1 MAEHRRGANLPSIGG
16 FNRTVVL
23 DAVRR
28 SPDGLSRV
36 ELAGRTGLS
45 AQTVSNV
52 TRFLIEAGMIV
63 ESGTIVSGRG
73 KPRTI
78 LRLEAGSRFAV
89 GVHVDPAVVT
99 YVLLDLAGTVVA
111 STTTSTPTADDP
123 DQVIRTMASAI
134 HDLVATAEVDSDAV
148 LGVGIA
154 SPGPIDVEAGIV
166 VDPPFLPRWRDV
178 PLRDA
183 IAEATGHPVLLEKDV
198 TAAAVGEMFLAGESS
213 ARNFAFVYFGTGFGV
228 GLVVDHE
235 PVRGTGAN
243 AGDAGHIM
251 VEQGALA
258 GTPDGVS
265 DRGEVGAAV
274 APARLVRLAEARG
287 LHLRAGDAEPGDAA
301 GADPGDA
308 AGADPGN
315 AADAEP
321 GDAAG
326 ADPGDAAD
334 VDRAWDALGAAIE
347 AGDPTA
353 LELAADA
360 GTVMGR
366 AAVVIVN
373 LLDIDRVVFGGPFWS
388 RIAAAALP
396 AAREAITASPILV
409 PKHPV
414 TVVESDRGADVA
426 AVGAACLVLDAALSP
441 RASALLIRR

>member
-52 TRFLIEAGMIV
+52 TRFLIDAGMIV

-78 LRLEAGSRFAV
+78 LRLEPGSRFAV

-123 DQVIRTMASAI
+123 EQVIRTMASAI
-134 HDLVATAEVDSDAV
+134 QGLVASAEVDSDAV

-154 SPGPIDVEAGIV
+154 SPGPIDVDAGIV

-183 IAEATGHPVLLEKDV
+183 LAEATGHPVLLEKDV

-243 AGDAGHIM
+243 AGDAGHLM
-251 VEQGALA
+251 VDQGSLA
-258 GTPDGVS
+258 GTPDGHG

-274 APARLVRLAEARG
+274 APERLVRIAASRG
-287 LHLRAGDAEPGDAA
+287 LDLADAA
-301 GADPGDA
+301 APTGVDGAVG
-308 AGADPGN
+308 AGA
-315 AADAEP
+315 
-321 GDAAG
+321 
-326 ADPGDAAD
+326 
-334 VDRAWDALGAAIE
+334 VDRAWDALAAAIDD
-347 AGDPTA
+347 GDPTA
-353 LELAADA
+353 LGLAAEA

-396 AAREAITASPILV
+396 AAREAITGSPILV

-414 TVVESDRGADVA
+414 TVVETDRGADVA

>member
-36 ELAGRTGLS
+36 ELAARTGLS

-63 ESGTIVSGRG
+63 ESGTVVSGRG

-78 LRLEAGSRFAV
+78 LRLEPGSRYAV

-111 STTTSTPTADDP
+111 ASTTSTPTADDP
-123 DQVIRTMASAI
+123 SEVVRTIASAV
-134 HDLVATAEVDSDAV
+134 DGLVADAGVAVDSV

-183 IAEATGHPVLLEKDV
+183 LAEATGYPVLLEKDV

-235 PVRGTGAN
+235 PVRGVGSN

-251 VEQGALA
+251 VDQGSLA
-258 GTPDGVS
+258 GTPDGS
-265 DRGEVGAAV
+265 GTRGEVGAAV
-274 APARLVRLAEARG
+274 APDRLVRIARSRG
-287 LHLRAGDAEPGDAA
+287 LALSGGGAVTEAGA
-301 GADPGDA
+301 GADAVTADA
-308 AGADPGN
+308 DSVDAVN
-315 AADAEP
+315 AA
-321 GDAAG
+321 
-326 ADPGDAAD
+326 
-334 VDRAWDALGAAIE
+334 WD
-347 AGDPTA
+347 
-353 LELAADA
+353 ELAVAIADGDDTAVTLAAEA
-360 GTVMGR
+360 GTVMGN
-366 AAVVIVN
+366 AVVLIVN

-388 RIAAAALP
+388 RIASAALP
-396 AAREAITASPILV
+396 AARTAIVGSPLLV
-409 PKHPV
+409 PKHAV
-414 TVVESDRGADVA
+414 QVVESDRGADVA

-441 RASALLIRR
+441 RASTLLIRR

>member
-36 ELAGRTGLS
+36 ELASRTGLS

-63 ESGTIVSGRG
+63 ESGTVVAGRG

-78 LRLEAGSRFAV
+78 LRLEPGSRYAV

-111 STTTSTPTADDP
+111 SSTTSTPTADDP
-123 DQVIRTMASAI
+123 SEVVRTIGSA
-134 HDLVATAEVDSDAV
+134 VDGLIADAGVDVDGV

-154 SPGPIDVEAGIV
+154 SPGPIDVDAGIV

-183 IAEATGHPVLLEKDV
+183 LAEATGYPVLLEKDV

-235 PVRGTGAN
+235 PVRGVGSN

-251 VEQGALA
+251 VDQRSLA
-258 GTPDGVS
+258 GTPDGS
-265 DRGEVGAAV
+265 GSRGEVGAAV
-274 APARLVRLAEARG
+274 APDRLVRIARDRGVALSGGGDPAGVVSSDGAVDAVNRAWDELAEAIV
-287 LHLRAGDAEPGDAA
+287 AGDE
-301 GADPGDA
+301 
-308 AGADPGN
+308 
-315 AADAEP
+315 
-321 GDAAG
+321 
-326 ADPGDAAD
+326 
-334 VDRAWDALGAAIE
+334 AAI
-347 AGDPTA
+347 T
-353 LELAADA
+353 LAAEA
-360 GTVMGR
+360 GTVMGD

-388 RIAAAALP
+388 RIASAALP
-396 AAREAITASPILV
+396 AARAAIVGSPLLV
-409 PKHPV
+409 PKHAV
-414 TVVESDRGADVA
+414 DVVESDRGADVA

-441 RASALLIRR
+441 RASGLLIRR

>member
-36 ELAGRTGLS
+36 ELAARTGLS

-63 ESGTIVSGRG
+63 ESGTVVSGRG

-78 LRLEAGSRFAV
+78 LRLEPGSRYAV

-111 STTTSTPTADDP
+111 AATTSTPTADDP
-123 DQVIRTMASAI
+123 SEVVHTIASAV
-134 HDLVATAEVDSDAV
+134 DGLVADAEVAVDSV

-154 SPGPIDVEAGIV
+154 SPGPIDVDAGIV

-183 IAEATGHPVLLEKDV
+183 LAEATGYPVLLEKDV

-235 PVRGTGAN
+235 PVRGVGSN

-251 VEQGALA
+251 VDQGSLA
-258 GTPDGVS
+258 GTPDGS
-265 DRGEVGAAV
+265 GTRGEVGAAV
-274 APARLVRLAEARG
+274 APDRLVRIARSRG
-287 LHLRAGDAEPGDAA
+287 LALSGGGAGAGAGA
-301 GADPGDA
+301 GADADA
-308 AGADPGN
+308 A
-315 AADAEP
+315 
-321 GDAAG
+321 
-326 ADPGDAAD
+326 DAAD
-334 VDRAWDALGAAIE
+334 VDAVNAAWDELAAAI
-347 AGDPTA
+347 ADGDDTA
-353 LELAADA
+353 VTLAADA
-360 GTVMGR
+360 GTVMGN
-366 AAVVIVN
+366 AVVLIVN

-388 RIAAAALP
+388 RIASAALP
-396 AAREAITASPILV
+396 AARTAIVGSPLLV
-409 PKHPV
+409 PKHAV
-414 TVVESDRGADVA
+414 QVVESDRGADVA

-441 RASALLIRR
+441 RASTLLIRR

>member
-36 ELAGRTGLS
+36 ELAARTGLS

-63 ESGTIVSGRG
+63 ESGTVVSGRG

-78 LRLEAGSRFAV
+78 LRLEPGSRYAV

-111 STTTSTPTADDP
+111 ASTTSTPTADDP
-123 DQVIRTMASAI
+123 SEVVRTIASAV
-134 HDLVATAEVDSDAV
+134 DGLVADAGVAVDSV

-183 IAEATGHPVLLEKDV
+183 LAEATGYPVLLEKDV

-235 PVRGTGAN
+235 PVRGVGSN

-251 VEQGALA
+251 VDQGSLA
-258 GTPDGVS
+258 GTPDGS
-265 DRGEVGAAV
+265 GTRGEVGAAV
-274 APARLVRLAEARG
+274 APDRLVRIARSRG
-287 LHLRAGDAEPGDAA
+287 LGLSGG
-301 GADPGDA
+301 GAV
-308 AGADPGN
+308 
-315 AADAEP
+315 ADA
-321 GDAAG
+321 DA
-326 ADPGDAAD
+326 DAAD
-334 VDRAWDALGAAIE
+334 VDAVNAAWDELAVAI
-347 AGDPTA
+347 ADGDDTA
-353 LELAADA
+353 VTLAADA
-360 GTVMGR
+360 GTVMGN
-366 AAVVIVN
+366 AVVLIVN

-388 RIAAAALP
+388 RIASAALP
-396 AAREAITASPILV
+396 AARTAIVGSPLLV
-409 PKHPV
+409 PKHAV
-414 TVVESDRGADVA
+414 QVVESDRGADVA

-441 RASALLIRR
+441 RASTLLIRR

>member
-63 ESGTIVSGRG
+63 ESGTVVSGRG

-78 LRLEAGSRFAV
+78 LRLEPGSRFAV
-89 GVHVDPAVVT
+89 GVHIDPAVVT

-123 DQVIRTMASAI
+123 EQVVRTMASAVE
-134 HDLVATAEVDSDAV
+134 DLVRTSDVDAAAV

-154 SPGPIDVEAGIV
+154 SPGPIDVDAGIV
-166 VDPPFLPRWRDV
+166 LDPPFLPRWKDV

-183 IAEATGHPVLLEKDV
+183 LAEATGHPVLLEKDV

-235 PVRGTGAN
+235 PVRGTGGN

-251 VEQGALA
+251 VEQGPFA
-258 GTPDGVS
+258 GTPDGQG

-274 APARLVRLAEARG
+274 APERIVRIAASRG
-287 LHLRAGDAEPGDAA
+287 LDL
-301 GADPGDA
+301 GAVTDLGS
-308 AGADPGN
+308 
-315 AADAEP
+315 
-321 GDAAG
+321 
-326 ADPGDAAD
+326 
-334 VDRAWDALGAAIE
+334 VDRAWDALAAAID
-347 AGDPTA
+347 AGDTTA
-353 LELAADA
+353 IELAAEA

-373 LLDIDRVVFGGPFWS
+373 LLDIDRVVFGGPFWA
-388 RIAAAALP
+388 RVAAAALP
-396 AAREAITASPILV
+396 AARAAITESPILV

-414 TVVESDRGADVA
+414 TVVETDRGADVA

>member
-36 ELAGRTGLS
+36 ELAARTGLS

-63 ESGTIVSGRG
+63 ESGTVVSGRG

-78 LRLEAGSRFAV
+78 LRLEPGSRYAV

-111 STTTSTPTADDP
+111 ASTTSTPTADDP
-123 DQVIRTMASAI
+123 SEVVRTIASAV
-134 HDLVATAEVDSDAV
+134 DGLVADAGVAVDSV

-183 IAEATGHPVLLEKDV
+183 LAEATGYPVLLEKDV

-235 PVRGTGAN
+235 PVRGVGSN

-251 VEQGALA
+251 VDQGSLA
-258 GTPDGVS
+258 GTPDGS
-265 DRGEVGAAV
+265 GTRGEVGAAV
-274 APARLVRLAEARG
+274 APDRLVRIARSRG
-287 LHLRAGDAEPGDAA
+287 LALSGGGAVTEAGA
-301 GADPGDA
+301 GADTD
-308 AGADPGN
+308 
-315 AADAEP
+315 AADADSV
-321 GDAAG
+321 DAVNA
-326 ADPGDAAD
+326 
-334 VDRAWDALGAAIE
+334 AWD
-347 AGDPTA
+347 
-353 LELAADA
+353 ELAVAIADGDDTAVTLAAEA
-360 GTVMGR
+360 GTVMGN
-366 AAVVIVN
+366 AVVLIVN

-388 RIAAAALP
+388 RIASAALP
-396 AAREAITASPILV
+396 AARTAIVGSPLLV
-409 PKHPV
+409 PKHAV
-414 TVVESDRGADVA
+414 QVVESDRGADVA

-441 RASALLIRR
+441 RASTLLIRR

>member
-36 ELAGRTGLS
+36 ELAARTGLS

-63 ESGTIVSGRG
+63 ESGTVVSGRG

-78 LRLEAGSRFAV
+78 LRLEPGSRYAV

-111 STTTSTPTADDP
+111 ASTTSTPTADDP
-123 DQVIRTMASAI
+123 SEVVRTIASAV
-134 HDLVATAEVDSDAV
+134 DGLVADAGVAVDSV

-183 IAEATGHPVLLEKDV
+183 LAEATGYPVLLEKDV

-235 PVRGTGAN
+235 PLRGVGSN

-251 VEQGALA
+251 VDQGSLA
-258 GTPDGVS
+258 GTPDGS
-265 DRGEVGAAV
+265 GTRGEVGAAV
-274 APARLVRLAEARG
+274 APDRLVRIARSRGLALSGGAAVAEA
-287 LHLRAGDAEPGDAA
+287 DADADAA
-301 GADPGDA
+301 
-308 AGADPGN
+308 
-315 AADAEP
+315 
-321 GDAAG
+321 
-326 ADPGDAAD
+326 DAAD
-334 VDRAWDALGAAIE
+334 VDAVNAAWDELAAAI
-347 AGDPTA
+347 ADGDDTA
-353 LELAADA
+353 VTLAADA
-360 GTVMGR
+360 GTVMGN
-366 AAVVIVN
+366 AVVLIVN

-388 RIAAAALP
+388 RIASAALP
-396 AAREAITASPILV
+396 AARTAIVGSPLLV
-409 PKHPV
+409 PKHAV
-414 TVVESDRGADVA
+414 QVVESDRGADVA

-441 RASALLIRR
+441 RASTLLIRR

>member
-36 ELAGRTGLS
+36 ELAARTGLS

-63 ESGTIVSGRG
+63 ESGTVVSGRG

-78 LRLEAGSRFAV
+78 LRLEPGSRYAV

-111 STTTSTPTADDP
+111 ASTTSTPTADDP
-123 DQVIRTMASAI
+123 SEVVRTIASAV
-134 HDLVATAEVDSDAV
+134 DGLVADAGVAVDSV

-154 SPGPIDVEAGIV
+154 SPGPIDVQAGIV

-183 IAEATGHPVLLEKDV
+183 LAEATGYPVLLEKDV

-235 PVRGTGAN
+235 PVRGVGSN

-251 VEQGALA
+251 VDQGSLA
-258 GTPDGVS
+258 GTPDGS
-265 DRGEVGAAV
+265 GTRGEVGAAV
-274 APARLVRLAEARG
+274 APDRLVRIARSRGLALSGGGAVTEAGAGADAGAADADSVDAVNAAWDELAEAI
-287 LHLRAGDAEPGDAA
+287 ANGDD
-301 GADPGDA
+301 
-308 AGADPGN
+308 
-315 AADAEP
+315 
-321 GDAAG
+321 
-326 ADPGDAAD
+326 
-334 VDRAWDALGAAIE
+334 
-347 AGDPTA
+347 TA
-353 LELAADA
+353 VTLAAEA
-360 GTVMGR
+360 GTVMGN
-366 AAVVIVN
+366 AVVLIVN

-388 RIAAAALP
+388 RIASAALP
-396 AAREAITASPILV
+396 AARTAIVGSPLLV
-409 PKHPV
+409 PKHAV
-414 TVVESDRGADVA
+414 QVVESDRGADVA

>member
-36 ELAGRTGLS
+36 ELAARTGLS

-52 TRFLIEAGMIV
+52 TRFLIEAGMIA
-63 ESGTIVSGRG
+63 ESGTVVSGRG

-78 LRLEAGSRFAV
+78 LRLEPGSRYAV

-111 STTTSTPTADDP
+111 ASTTSTPTADDP
-123 DQVIRTMASAI
+123 SEVVRTIASAV
-134 HDLVATAEVDSDAV
+134 DGLVADAGVAVDSV

-183 IAEATGHPVLLEKDV
+183 LAEATGYPVLLEKDV

-235 PVRGTGAN
+235 PVRGVGSN

-251 VEQGALA
+251 VDQGALA
-258 GTPDGVS
+258 GTPDGS
-265 DRGEVGAAV
+265 GTRGEVGAAV
-274 APARLVRLAEARG
+274 APDRLVRIARSRG
-287 LHLRAGDAEPGDAA
+287 LALSGGAVTEPGADA
-301 GADPGDA
+301 D
-308 AGADPGN
+308 
-315 AADAEP
+315 AADADSV
-321 GDAAG
+321 DAVNA
-326 ADPGDAAD
+326 
-334 VDRAWDALGAAIE
+334 AWD
-347 AGDPTA
+347 
-353 LELAADA
+353 ELAAAIADGDDTAVTLAAEA
-360 GTVMGR
+360 GTVMGN
-366 AAVVIVN
+366 AVVLIVN

-388 RIAAAALP
+388 RIASAALP
-396 AAREAITASPILV
+396 AARTAIVGSPLLV
-409 PKHPV
+409 PKHAV
-414 TVVESDRGADVA
+414 QVVESDRGADVA

-441 RASALLIRR
+441 RASTLLIRR

>member
-36 ELAGRTGLS
+36 ELAARTGLS

-63 ESGTIVSGRG
+63 ESGTVVSGRG

-78 LRLEAGSRFAV
+78 LRLEPGSRYAV

-111 STTTSTPTADDP
+111 ASTTSTPTADDP
-123 DQVIRTMASAI
+123 SEVVRTIASAV
-134 HDLVATAEVDSDAV
+134 DGLVADAGVAVDSV

-183 IAEATGHPVLLEKDV
+183 LAEATGYPVLLEKDV

-235 PVRGTGAN
+235 PLRGVGSN

-251 VEQGALA
+251 VDQGSLA
-258 GTPDGVS
+258 GTPDGS
-265 DRGEVGAAV
+265 GTRGEVGAAV
-274 APARLVRLAEARG
+274 APDRLVRIARSRGLALSGGAAVAEA
-287 LHLRAGDAEPGDAA
+287 DAD
-301 GADPGDA
+301 
-308 AGADPGN
+308 
-315 AADAEP
+315 
-321 GDAAG
+321 
-326 ADPGDAAD
+326 AD
-334 VDRAWDALGAAIE
+334 VDAVNAAWDELAAAI
-347 AGDPTA
+347 ADGDDTA
-353 LELAADA
+353 VTLAADA
-360 GTVMGR
+360 GTVMGN
-366 AAVVIVN
+366 AVVLIVN

-388 RIAAAALP
+388 RIASAALP
-396 AAREAITASPILV
+396 AARTAIVGSPLLV
-409 PKHPV
+409 PKHAV
-414 TVVESDRGADVA
+414 QVVESDRGADVA

-441 RASALLIRR
+441 RASTLLIRR

>member
-36 ELAGRTGLS
+36 ELASRTGLS

-52 TRFLIEAGMIV
+52 TRFLIEAGMIA
-63 ESGTIVSGRG
+63 ESGTVVSGRG

-78 LRLEAGSRFAV
+78 LRLEAGSRYAV

-123 DQVIRTMASAI
+123 DQVVRT
-134 HDLVATAEVDSDAV
+134 VATAVDGLVRDAEVDVDAV

-154 SPGPIDVEAGIV
+154 SPGPIDVDAGV
-166 VDPPFLPRWRDV
+166 VLDPPFLPRWRDV

-183 IAEATGHPVLLEKDV
+183 LAEATGYPVLLEKDV
-198 TAAAVGEMFLAGESS
+198 TAAVVGEMFLAGEAS

-235 PVRGTGAN
+235 PVRGVGSN

-251 VEQGALA
+251 VDQGALA
-258 GTPDGVS
+258 GTPDGS
-265 DRGEVGAAV
+265 GTRGEVGAAV
-274 APARLVRLAEARG
+274 APDRLVRIARDRG
-287 LHLRAGDAEPGDAA
+287 LPLEAPTDVEA
-301 GADPGDA
+301 
-308 AGADPGN
+308 
-315 AADAEP
+315 
-321 GDAAG
+321 
-326 ADPGDAAD
+326 
-334 VDRAWDALGAAIE
+334 VDRAWDALAAAIE

-353 LELAADA
+353 IGLAEDA
-360 GTVMGR
+360 GAVMGH
-366 AAVVIVN
+366 AVVLIVN
-373 LLDIDRVVFGGPFWS
+373 LLDMDRVVFGGPFWS
-388 RIAAAALP
+388 RVASAALP
-396 AAREAITASPILV
+396 AARAAVVDSPLLV
-409 PKHPV
+409 PKHA
-414 TVVESDRGADVA
+414 VVVDESDRGADVA

>member
-36 ELAGRTGLS
+36 ELAARTGLS

-63 ESGTIVSGRG
+63 ESGTVVSGRG

-78 LRLEAGSRFAV
+78 LRLEPGSRYAV

-111 STTTSTPTADDP
+111 ASTTSTPTADDP
-123 DQVIRTMASAI
+123 SEVVRTIASAV
-134 HDLVATAEVDSDAV
+134 DGLVADAGVAVDSV

-183 IAEATGHPVLLEKDV
+183 LAEATGYPVLLEKDV

-235 PVRGTGAN
+235 PVRGVGSN

-251 VEQGALA
+251 VDQGSLA
-258 GTPDGVS
+258 GTPDGS
-265 DRGEVGAAV
+265 GTRGEVGAAV
-274 APARLVRLAEARG
+274 APDRLVRVARSRGLVLSGGGAVAEA
-287 LHLRAGDAEPGDAA
+287 DA
-301 GADPGDA
+301 GADA
-308 AGADPGN
+308 T
-315 AADAEP
+315 
-321 GDAAG
+321 
-326 ADPGDAAD
+326 DAAD
-334 VDRAWDALGAAIE
+334 VDAVNAAWDELAAAI
-347 AGDPTA
+347 ADGDDTA
-353 LELAADA
+353 VTLAADA
-360 GTVMGR
+360 GTVMGN
-366 AAVVIVN
+366 AVVLIVN

-388 RIAAAALP
+388 RIASAALP
-396 AAREAITASPILV
+396 AARTAIVGSPLLV
-409 PKHPV
+409 PKHAV
-414 TVVESDRGADVA
+414 QVVESDRGADVA

-441 RASALLIRR
+441 RASTLLIRR

>member
-36 ELAGRTGLS
+36 ELAARTGLS

-52 TRFLIEAGMIV
+52 TRFLIDAGMIV
-63 ESGTIVSGRG
+63 ESGTVVSGRG

-78 LRLEAGSRFAV
+78 LRLEPGSRYAV

-111 STTTSTPTADDP
+111 ASTTSTPTADDP
-123 DQVIRTMASAI
+123 SQVVRTIASAV
-134 HDLVATAEVDSDAV
+134 DGLVADAGVAVDSV

-183 IAEATGHPVLLEKDV
+183 LAEATGYPVLLEKDV

-235 PVRGTGAN
+235 PVRGVGSN

-251 VEQGALA
+251 VDQGALA
-258 GTPDGVS
+258 GTPDGS
-265 DRGEVGAAV
+265 GTRGEVGAAV
-274 APARLVRLAEARG
+274 APDRLVRVARSRG
-287 LHLRAGDAEPGDAA
+287 LALSGG
-301 GADPGDA
+301 GAV
-308 AGADPGN
+308 AD
-315 AADAEP
+315 AADAT
-321 GDAAG
+321 
-326 ADPGDAAD
+326 DAAD
-334 VDRAWDALGAAIE
+334 VDAVNAAWDELAAAI
-347 AGDPTA
+347 ADGDDTA
-353 LELAADA
+353 VTLAADA
-360 GTVMGR
+360 GTVMGN
-366 AAVVIVN
+366 AVVLIVN

-388 RIAAAALP
+388 RIASAALP
-396 AAREAITASPILV
+396 AARAAIVGSPLLV

-414 TVVESDRGADVA
+414 QVVESDRGADVA

-441 RASALLIRR
+441 RASTLLIRR

>member
-36 ELAGRTGLS
+36 ELAARTGLS

-63 ESGTIVSGRG
+63 ESGTVVSGRG

-78 LRLEAGSRFAV
+78 LRLEPGSRYAV

-111 STTTSTPTADDP
+111 ASTTSTPTADDP
-123 DQVIRTMASAI
+123 SEVVRTIASAV
-134 HDLVATAEVDSDAV
+134 DGLVADAGVAVDSV

-183 IAEATGHPVLLEKDV
+183 LAEATGYPVLLEKDV

-235 PVRGTGAN
+235 PVRGVGSN

-251 VEQGALA
+251 VDQGSLA
-258 GTPDGVS
+258 GTPDGS
-265 DRGEVGAAV
+265 GTRGEVGAAV
-274 APARLVRLAEARG
+274 APDRLVRVARSRG
-287 LHLRAGDAEPGDAA
+287 LALSGG
-301 GADPGDA
+301 GAV
-308 AGADPGN
+308 AD
-315 AADAEP
+315 AADAA
-321 GDAAG
+321 DAT
-326 ADPGDAAD
+326 DAAD
-334 VDRAWDALGAAIE
+334 VDAVNAAWDELAAAI
-347 AGDPTA
+347 ADGDDTA
-353 LELAADA
+353 VTLAADA
-360 GTVMGR
+360 GTVMGN
-366 AAVVIVN
+366 AVVLIVN

-388 RIAAAALP
+388 RIASAALP
-396 AAREAITASPILV
+396 AARTAIVGSPLLV
-409 PKHPV
+409 PKHAV
-414 TVVESDRGADVA
+414 QVVESDRGADVA

-441 RASALLIRR
+441 RASTLLIRR

>member
-36 ELAGRTGLS
+36 ELASRTGLS

-52 TRFLIEAGMIV
+52 TRFLIEAGMIA
-63 ESGTIVSGRG
+63 ESGTVVSGRG

-78 LRLEAGSRFAV
+78 LRLEAGSRYAV

-99 YVLLDLAGTVVA
+99 YVLLDLAGTVIA
-111 STTTSTPTADDP
+111 SSTTSTPTADDP
-123 DQVIRTMASAI
+123 SEVVRTIATSI
-134 HDLVATAEVDSDAV
+134 DELVSGARVDVEAV

-154 SPGPIDVEAGIV
+154 SPGPIDVDAGV
-166 VDPPFLPRWRDV
+166 VLDPPFLPRWRDV

-183 IAEATGHPVLLEKDV
+183 LAEATGYPVLLEKDV
-198 TAAAVGEMFLAGESS
+198 TAAVVGEMFLAGESS

-228 GLVVDHE
+228 GLAVDHE
-235 PVRGTGAN
+235 PVRGVGSN

-251 VEQGALA
+251 VDQLGLA
-258 GTPDGVS
+258 GTPDGEGA
-265 DRGEVGAAV
+265 RGEVGAAV
-274 APARLVRLAEARG
+274 APDRLVHIAEARG
-287 LHLRAGDAEPGDAA
+287 LALGGAPADVAA
-301 GADPGDA
+301 
-308 AGADPGN
+308 
-315 AADAEP
+315 
-321 GDAAG
+321 
-326 ADPGDAAD
+326 
-334 VDRAWDALGAAIE
+334 VDRAWDALGAAIDAEDPVAVGLAAE
-347 AGDPTA
+347 AGA
-353 LELAADA
+353 
-360 GTVMGR
+360 VMGN
-366 AAVVIVN
+366 AVVLIVN

-388 RIAAAALP
+388 RIASAALP
-396 AAREAITASPILV
+396 AALAAIVDSPLLV

-414 TVVESDRGADVA
+414 LVTESGRGADVA

>member
-36 ELAGRTGLS
+36 ELASRTGLS

-52 TRFLIEAGMIV
+52 TRFLIEAGMIA
-63 ESGTIVSGRG
+63 ESGTIASGRG

-78 LRLEAGSRFAV
+78 LRLEAASRYAV

-111 STTTSTPTADDP
+111 SSTTSTPTADDP
-123 DQVIRTMASAI
+123 SEVVRTI
-134 HDLVATAEVDSDAV
+134 ATAVDRLVTDAEIDVDAV

-154 SPGPIDVEAGIV
+154 SPGPIDVDAGV
-166 VDPPFLPRWRDV
+166 VLDPPFLPRWRDV

-183 IAEATGHPVLLEKDV
+183 LAEATGYPVLLEKDV
-198 TAAAVGEMFLAGESS
+198 TAAVVGEMFLAGESS

-235 PVRGTGAN
+235 PVRGVGSN

-251 VEQGALA
+251 VEQGPLA
-258 GTPDGVS
+258 GTPDGAGT
-265 DRGEVGAAV
+265 RGEVGAAV
-274 APARLVRLAEARG
+274 APDRLVQIARARG
-287 LHLRAGDAEPGDAA
+287 LALGGAEADAGDEGAGARETAAADGAGARDAA
-301 GADPGDA
+301 GA
-308 AGADPGN
+308 GADVDGL
-315 AADAEP
+315 
-321 GDAAG
+321 AG
-326 ADPGDAAD
+326 
-334 VDRAWDALGAAIE
+334 VDRAWDALAAAIE
-347 AGDPTA
+347 DGDPTA
-353 LELAADA
+353 IGLVREA
-360 GTVMGR
+360 GTVMGN
-366 AAVVIVN
+366 AVVLIVN

-388 RIAAAALP
+388 RIASAALP
-396 AAREAITASPILV
+396 AAREAIVGSSLLV
-409 PKHPV
+409 PKHPIA
-414 TVVESDRGADVA
+414 VEDSGRGADVA

-441 RASALLIRR
+441 RASTLLIRH

>member
-36 ELAGRTGLS
+36 ELAARTGLS

-63 ESGTIVSGRG
+63 ESGTVVSGRG

-78 LRLEAGSRFAV
+78 LRLEPGSRYAV

-111 STTTSTPTADDP
+111 ASTTSTPTADDP
-123 DQVIRTMASAI
+123 SEVVRTIASAV
-134 HDLVATAEVDSDAV
+134 DGLVADAGVAVDSV

-183 IAEATGHPVLLEKDV
+183 LAEATGYPVLLEKDV

-235 PVRGTGAN
+235 PVRGVGSN

-251 VEQGALA
+251 VDQGSLA
-258 GTPDGVS
+258 GTPDGS
-265 DRGEVGAAV
+265 GTRGEVGAAV
-274 APARLVRLAEARG
+274 APDRLVRVARSRG
-287 LHLRAGDAEPGDAA
+287 LALSGGGAVTEA
-301 GADPGDA
+301 GA
-308 AGADPGN
+308 GA
-315 AADAEP
+315 
-321 GDAAG
+321 
-326 ADPGDAAD
+326 DAAD
-334 VDRAWDALGAAIE
+334 VDAVNAAWDELAAAI
-347 AGDPTA
+347 ADGDDTA
-353 LELAADA
+353 VTLAADA
-360 GTVMGR
+360 GTVMGN
-366 AAVVIVN
+366 AVVLIVN

-388 RIAAAALP
+388 RIASAALP
-396 AAREAITASPILV
+396 AARTAIVGSPLLV
-409 PKHPV
+409 PKHAV
-414 TVVESDRGADVA
+414 QVVESDRGADVA

-441 RASALLIRR
+441 RASTLLIRR

>member
-1 MAEHRRGANLPSIGG
+1 MVEHRRGANLPSIGG

-36 ELAGRTGLS
+36 ELAARTGLS

-63 ESGTIVSGRG
+63 ESGTVVAGRG

-78 LRLEAGSRFAV
+78 LRLEATSRYAV

-99 YVLLDLAGTVVA
+99 YVLLDLAGTVLA
-111 STTTSTPTADDP
+111 ETTTSTPSAEDP
-123 DQVIRTMASAI
+123 DEVVRTIATAI
-134 HDLVATAEVDSDAV
+134 DGLVAGAGIAVEAV

-154 SPGPIDVEAGIV
+154 SPGPIDVDAGV
-166 VDPPFLPRWRDV
+166 VLDPPFLPRWRDV

-183 IAEATGHPVLLEKDV
+183 LAEATGFPVLLEKDV
-198 TAAAVGEMFLAGESS
+198 TAAVVGEMFLAGESS

-235 PVRGTGAN
+235 PVRGVGSN

-251 VEQGALA
+251 VDQGGLA
-258 GTPDGVS
+258 GTPDGS
-265 DRGEVGAAV
+265 GARGEVGAAV
-274 APARLVRLAEARG
+274 APDRLVEVARSRG
-287 LHLRAGDAEPGDAA
+287 LALGDPAREDDAA
-301 GADPGDA
+301 A
-308 AGADPGN
+308 
-315 AADAEP
+315 
-321 GDAAG
+321 
-326 ADPGDAAD
+326 
-334 VDRAWDALGAAIE
+334 VQRAWAALGEAID
-347 AGDPTA
+347 ADDPVAVT
-353 LELAADA
+353 LAAEA
-360 GTVMGR
+360 GTVMGN
-366 AAVVIVN
+366 AVVLIVN

-388 RIAAAALP
+388 RIAPVALP
-396 AAREAITASPILV
+396 AARQAVVGSPLLV

-414 TVVESDRGADVA
+414 AVQDSGRGADVA

>member
-36 ELAGRTGLS
+36 ELAARTGLS

-63 ESGTIVSGRG
+63 ESGTVVSGRG

-78 LRLEAGSRFAV
+78 LRLEPGSRYAV

-111 STTTSTPTADDP
+111 ASTTSTPTADDP
-123 DQVIRTMASAI
+123 SEVVRTIASAV
-134 HDLVATAEVDSDAV
+134 DGLVADAGVAVDGV

-183 IAEATGHPVLLEKDV
+183 LAQATGYPVLLEKDV

-235 PVRGTGAN
+235 PVRGVGSN

-251 VEQGALA
+251 VDQGSLA
-258 GTPDGVS
+258 GTPDGS
-265 DRGEVGAAV
+265 GTRGEVGATV
-274 APARLVRLAEARG
+274 APDRLVRIARSRG
-287 LHLRAGDAEPGDAA
+287 LALSDSGGVDAD
-301 GADPGDA
+301 ADPVDA
-308 AGADPGN
+308 VN
-315 AADAEP
+315 AA
-321 GDAAG
+321 
-326 ADPGDAAD
+326 
-334 VDRAWDALGAAIE
+334 WD
-347 AGDPTA
+347 
-353 LELAADA
+353 ELAAAIAAGDDTAVTLAAEA
-360 GTVMGR
+360 GTVMGN
-366 AAVVIVN
+366 AVVLIVN

-388 RIAAAALP
+388 RIASAALP
-396 AAREAITASPILV
+396 AARTAIVGSPLLV
-409 PKHPV
+409 PKHGV
-414 TVVESDRGADVA
+414 QVVESDRGADVA

-441 RASALLIRR
+441 RASTLLIRH

>member
-36 ELAGRTGLS
+36 ELASRTGLS

-52 TRFLIEAGMIV
+52 TRFLIEAGMIA

-78 LRLEAGSRFAV
+78 LRLEAASRYAV

-111 STTTSTPTADDP
+111 SSTTSTPTADDP
-123 DQVIRTMASAI
+123 SEVVRTIATAI
-134 HDLVATAEVDSDAV
+134 DGLVRDAEVDTDAV

-154 SPGPIDVEAGIV
+154 SPGPIDVDAGV
-166 VDPPFLPRWRDV
+166 VLDPPFLPRWRDV

-183 IAEATGHPVLLEKDV
+183 LSEATGYPVLLEKDV
-198 TAAAVGEMFLAGESS
+198 TAAVVGEMFLAGESS

-228 GLVVDHE
+228 GLAVDHE
-235 PVRGTGAN
+235 PVRGVGSN

-251 VEQGALA
+251 VDQGALA
-258 GTPDGVS
+258 GTPDSAGT
-265 DRGEVGAAV
+265 RGEVGAAV
-274 APARLVRLAEARG
+274 APDRLVQIARDRG
-287 LHLRAGDAEPGDAA
+287 LQLDAPSDVES
-301 GADPGDA
+301 
-308 AGADPGN
+308 
-315 AADAEP
+315 
-321 GDAAG
+321 
-326 ADPGDAAD
+326 
-334 VDRAWDALGAAIE
+334 VDRAWDGLAAAID
-347 AGDPTA
+347 AADPVA
-353 LELAADA
+353 IGLAEDA
-360 GTVMGR
+360 GTVMGN
-366 AAVVIVN
+366 AVVLIVN

-388 RIAAAALP
+388 RVASAALP
-396 AAREAITASPILV
+396 AARAAIVESPLLV

-414 TVVESDRGADVA
+414 VVDESDRGADVA

>member
-36 ELAGRTGLS
+36 ELASRTGLS

-52 TRFLIEAGMIV
+52 TRFLIEAGMIA
-63 ESGTIVSGRG
+63 ESGTVVSGRG

-78 LRLEAGSRFAV
+78 LRLEAGSRYAV

-111 STTTSTPTADDP
+111 ETTTSTPTADDP
-123 DQVIRTMASAI
+123 SEVVRTI
-134 HDLVATAEVDSDAV
+134 ATAVDRLVTDAEIDVDAV

-154 SPGPIDVEAGIV
+154 SPGPIDVDAGV
-166 VDPPFLPRWRDV
+166 VLDPPFLPRWRDV

-183 IAEATGHPVLLEKDV
+183 LAEATGYPVLLEKDV
-198 TAAAVGEMFLAGESS
+198 TAAVVGEMFLAGESS

-235 PVRGTGAN
+235 PVRGVGSN

-251 VEQGALA
+251 VDQGALA
-258 GTPDGVS
+258 GTPDSAGT
-265 DRGEVGAAV
+265 RGEVGAAV
-274 APARLVRLAEARG
+274 APDRLVQIGRSRG
-287 LHLRAGDAEPGDAA
+287 LALS
-301 GADPGDA
+301 GADTGD
-308 AGADPGN
+308 GV
-315 AADAEP
+315 AE
-321 GDAAG
+321 
-326 ADPGDAAD
+326 
-334 VDRAWDALGAAIE
+334 VDRAWDELAVAID

-353 LELAADA
+353 IGLAEDA
-360 GTVMGR
+360 GAVMGN
-366 AAVVIVN
+366 AVVLIVN
-373 LLDIDRVVFGGPFWS
+373 LLDMDRVVFGGPFWS
-388 RIAAAALP
+388 RVSSAALP
-396 AAREAITASPILV
+396 AARAAIVDSPLLV

-414 TVVESDRGADVA
+414 VVDESDRGADVA

>member
-52 TRFLIEAGMIV
+52 TRFLIDAGMIV

-99 YVLLDLAGTVVA
+99 YVLLDLAGTVVG

-123 DQVIRTMASAI
+123 EQVVRTMASAVDRLI
-134 HDLVATAEVDSDAV
+134 ADAEVDRDSV

-154 SPGPIDVEAGIV
+154 SPGPIDIDAGIV

-183 IAEATGHPVLLEKDV
+183 LAEATGHPVLLEKDV

-228 GLVVDHE
+228 GLVIDHE

-243 AGDAGHIM
+243 AGDAGHLM
-251 VEQGALA
+251 VELGVLS
-258 GTPDGVS
+258 GTPDS
-265 DRGEVGAAV
+265 AADRGEVGSAV
-274 APARLVRLAEARG
+274 APERLVGIAASRG
-287 LHLRAGDAEPGDAA
+287 LDLGVVAPSGVEA
-301 GADPGDA
+301 
-308 AGADPGN
+308 
-315 AADAEP
+315 
-321 GDAAG
+321 
-326 ADPGDAAD
+326 
-334 VDRAWDALGAAIE
+334 VDRAWDALAAAIDD
-347 AGDPTA
+347 GDQTA

-366 AAVVIVN
+366 AAVLIVN

-388 RIAAAALP
+388 RISAAALP
-396 AAREAITASPILV
+396 AARAAITGSPLLV

>member
-78 LRLEAGSRFAV
+78 LRLEPGSRFAV

-154 SPGPIDVEAGIV
+154 SPGPIDVDAGIV

-235 PVRGTGAN
+235 PVRGTGGN

-274 APARLVRLAEARG
+274 APERIVRLAVSRG
-287 LHLRAGDAEPGDAA
+287 LDLG
-301 GADPGDA
+301 GADG
-308 AGADPGN
+308 GQ
-315 AADAEP
+315 
-321 GDAAG
+321 
-326 ADPGDAAD
+326 GDAAD
-334 VDRAWDALGAAIE
+334 VDRAWDALGAAID
-347 AGDPTA
+347 AGDATA
-353 LELAADA
+353 HELAADA

-396 AAREAITASPILV
+396 AARTAITGSPILV

>member
-36 ELAGRTGLS
+36 ELAARTGLS

-63 ESGTIVSGRG
+63 ESGTVVSGRG

-78 LRLEAGSRFAV
+78 LRLEPGSRYAV

-111 STTTSTPTADDP
+111 ASTTSTPTADDP
-123 DQVIRTMASAI
+123 SEVVRTIASAV
-134 HDLVATAEVDSDAV
+134 DGLVADAGVAVDSV

-183 IAEATGHPVLLEKDV
+183 LAEATGYPVLLEKDV

-235 PVRGTGAN
+235 PVRGVGSN

-251 VEQGALA
+251 VDQGSLA
-258 GTPDGVS
+258 GTPDGS
-265 DRGEVGAAV
+265 GTRGEVGAAV
-274 APARLVRLAEARG
+274 APDRLVRIARSRG
-287 LHLRAGDAEPGDAA
+287 LALSGGGAVTEA
-301 GADPGDA
+301 GA
-308 AGADPGN
+308 GA
-315 AADAEP
+315 AADAANADSV
-321 GDAAG
+321 DAVNA
-326 ADPGDAAD
+326 
-334 VDRAWDALGAAIE
+334 AWD
-347 AGDPTA
+347 
-353 LELAADA
+353 ELAVAIADGDDTAVTLAAEA
-360 GTVMGR
+360 GTVMGN
-366 AAVVIVN
+366 AVVLIVN

-388 RIAAAALP
+388 RIASAALP
-396 AAREAITASPILV
+396 AARTAIVGSPLLV
-409 PKHPV
+409 PKHAV
-414 TVVESDRGADVA
+414 QVVESDRGADVA

-441 RASALLIRR
+441 RASTLLIRR

>member
-1 MAEHRRGANLPSIGG
+1 MADHRRGANLPSIGG

-23 DAVRR
+23 DAIRR
-28 SPDGLSRV
+28 SPEGLSRV

-52 TRFLIEAGMIV
+52 TRFLIDAGMIV
-63 ESGTIVSGRG
+63 ESGTVVSGRG

-78 LRLEAGSRFAV
+78 LRLEPGSRFAV

-123 DQVIRTMASAI
+123 EQVVRTMASAV
-134 HDLVATAEVDSDAV
+134 DRLVVDAEVDRDAV
-148 LGVGIA
+148 LGLGIA
-154 SPGPIDVEAGIV
+154 SPGPIDIDAGIV

-183 IAEATGHPVLLEKDV
+183 LGAATGHPVLLEKDV
-198 TAAAVGEMFLAGESS
+198 TAAAVGEMFLAGEAST
-213 ARNFAFVYFGTGFGV
+213 RNFAFVYFGTGFGV
-228 GLVVDHE
+228 GLVLDHE

-243 AGDAGHIM
+243 AGDAGHLM
-251 VEQGALA
+251 VDQGALA
-258 GTPDGVS
+258 GTRDGS
-265 DRGEVGAAV
+265 GDRGEVGAAV
-274 APARLVRLAEARG
+274 SPARLVRVAAERG
-287 LHLRAGDAEPGDAA
+287 LDL
-301 GADPGDA
+301 GA
-308 AGADPGN
+308 
-315 AADAEP
+315 AADVGAE
-321 GDAAG
+321 
-326 ADPGDAAD
+326 D
-334 VDRAWDALGAAIE
+334 VDRAWDALAEAI
-347 AGDPTA
+347 ATGDPTA

-366 AAVVIVN
+366 AVVLIVN

-388 RIAAAALP
+388 RISDAALP
-396 AAREAITASPILV
+396 AARAAITGSPLLV

-414 TVVESDRGADVA
+414 TVVASDRGTDVA

-441 RASALLIRR
+441 RASALLIRH

>member
-36 ELAGRTGLS
+36 ELAARTGLS

-63 ESGTIVSGRG
+63 ESGTVVSGRG

-78 LRLEAGSRFAV
+78 LRLEAGSRYAV

-111 STTTSTPTADDP
+111 ASTTSTPTADDP
-123 DQVIRTMASAI
+123 SQVVRTIASAV
-134 HDLVATAEVDSDAV
+134 DGLVADAGVAVESV

-183 IAEATGHPVLLEKDV
+183 VAEATGHPVLLEKDV

-235 PVRGTGAN
+235 PVRGVGSN

-251 VEQGALA
+251 VDQGSLA
-258 GTPDGVS
+258 GTPDGS
-265 DRGEVGAAV
+265 GTRGEVGAAV
-274 APARLVRLAEARG
+274 APDRLVRVARSRG
-287 LHLRAGDAEPGDAA
+287 LALSGGEAAADSVDAVDAA
-301 GADPGDA
+301 
-308 AGADPGN
+308 
-315 AADAEP
+315 
-321 GDAAG
+321 
-326 ADPGDAAD
+326 
-334 VDRAWDALGAAIE
+334 WD
-347 AGDPTA
+347 
-353 LELAADA
+353 ELAAAIAAGDDTAVTLAAEA
-360 GTVMGR
+360 GTVMGN
-366 AAVVIVN
+366 AVVLIVN
-373 LLDIDRVVFGGPFWS
+373 LLDVDRVVFGGPFWS
-388 RIAAAALP
+388 RIASAALP
-396 AAREAITASPILV
+396 AARAAIVGSPLLV

-414 TVVESDRGADVA
+414 HVVESDRGADVA

>member
-36 ELAGRTGLS
+36 ELAARTGLS

-52 TRFLIEAGMIV
+52 TRFLIDAGMIV
-63 ESGTIVSGRG
+63 ESGTVVSGRG

-78 LRLEAGSRFAV
+78 LRLEPGSRYAV

-111 STTTSTPTADDP
+111 ASTTSTPTADDP
-123 DQVIRTMASAI
+123 SQVVRTIASAV
-134 HDLVATAEVDSDAV
+134 DGLVADAGVAVDSV

-183 IAEATGHPVLLEKDV
+183 LAEATGYPVLLEKDV

-235 PVRGTGAN
+235 PVRGAGSN

-251 VEQGALA
+251 VDQGALA
-258 GTPDGVS
+258 GTPDGS
-265 DRGEVGAAV
+265 GTRGEVGAAV
-274 APARLVRLAEARG
+274 APDRLVRVARSRG
-287 LHLRAGDAEPGDAA
+287 LALSGGGVGAEAGDADGTEAGATDATDSGATDVDAVDAA
-301 GADPGDA
+301 WDELATAIADGD
-308 AGADPGN
+308 D
-315 AADAEP
+315 
-321 GDAAG
+321 
-326 ADPGDAAD
+326 
-334 VDRAWDALGAAIE
+334 
-347 AGDPTA
+347 TA
-353 LELAADA
+353 VTLAADA
-360 GTVMGR
+360 GTVMGN
-366 AAVVIVN
+366 AVVLIVN
-373 LLDIDRVVFGGPFWS
+373 LLDIDRAVFGGPFWS
-388 RIAAAALP
+388 RIASAALP
-396 AAREAITASPILV
+396 AARAAIVGSPLLV

-414 TVVESDRGADVA
+414 QVVESDRGADVA
-426 AVGAACLVLDAALSP
+426 AVGAACLVLDAVLSP
-441 RASALLIRR
+441 RASTLLIRR

>member
-36 ELAGRTGLS
+36 ELASRTGLS

-52 TRFLIEAGMIV
+52 TRFLIEAGMIA
-63 ESGTIVSGRG
+63 ESGTVVSGRG

-78 LRLEAGSRFAV
+78 LRLEASSRYAV

-123 DQVIRTMASAI
+123 SEVVRTIASAV
-134 HDLVATAEVDSDAV
+134 DGLVSDAQVDVDAV

-154 SPGPIDVEAGIV
+154 SPGPIDVDAGV
-166 VDPPFLPRWRDV
+166 VLDPPFLPRWRDV

-183 IAEATGHPVLLEKDV
+183 LADATGYPVLLEKDV
-198 TAAAVGEMFLAGESS
+198 TAAVVGEMFLAGESS

-228 GLVVDHE
+228 GLAVDHE
-235 PVRGTGAN
+235 PVRGVGSN

-251 VEQGALA
+251 VDQGALA
-258 GTPDGVS
+258 GTPDSAGS
-265 DRGEVGAAV
+265 RGEVGAAV
-274 APARLVRLAEARG
+274 APDRLVQIARSRG
-287 LHLRAGDAEPGDAA
+287 LPLEAPSDVES
-301 GADPGDA
+301 
-308 AGADPGN
+308 
-315 AADAEP
+315 
-321 GDAAG
+321 
-326 ADPGDAAD
+326 
-334 VDRAWDALGAAIE
+334 VDRAWDGLASAIE
-347 AGDPTA
+347 SGDPVA
-353 LELAADA
+353 IGLAEDA
-360 GTVMGR
+360 GTVMGN
-366 AAVVIVN
+366 AVVLIVN

-388 RIAAAALP
+388 RVARAALP
-396 AAREAITASPILV
+396 AARAAIVESPLLV

-414 TVVESDRGADVA
+414 VVDESDRGADVA

>member
-63 ESGTIVSGRG
+63 ESGTVVSGRG

-78 LRLEAGSRFAV
+78 LRLEPGSRFAV
-89 GVHVDPAVVT
+89 GVHIDPAVVT

-123 DQVIRTMASAI
+123 EQVVRTMASAVE
-134 HDLVATAEVDSDAV
+134 DLVRTADVDVDAV

-154 SPGPIDVEAGIV
+154 SPGPIDVDAGIV
-166 VDPPFLPRWRDV
+166 LDPPFLPRWKDV

-183 IAEATGHPVLLEKDV
+183 LAEATGHPVLLEKDV

-235 PVRGTGAN
+235 PVRGTGGN

-251 VEQGALA
+251 VEQGPFA
-258 GTPDGVS
+258 GTPDGHG

-274 APARLVRLAEARG
+274 APERIVRIAASRG
-287 LHLRAGDAEPGDAA
+287 LDLGDVTDLGS
-301 GADPGDA
+301 
-308 AGADPGN
+308 
-315 AADAEP
+315 
-321 GDAAG
+321 
-326 ADPGDAAD
+326 
-334 VDRAWDALGAAIE
+334 VDRAWDAFATAIDAGDVTAIE
-347 AGDPTA
+347 I
-353 LELAADA
+353 AAEA

-388 RIAAAALP
+388 RVAAAALP
-396 AAREAITASPILV
+396 AARAAITESPILV

-414 TVVESDRGADVA
+414 TVVETDRGADVA

>member
-36 ELAGRTGLS
+36 ELASRTGLS

-52 TRFLIEAGMIV
+52 TRFLIEAGMIA
-63 ESGTIVSGRG
+63 ESGTVVSGRG

-78 LRLEAGSRFAV
+78 LRLEAGSRYAV

-111 STTTSTPTADDP
+111 ETTTSTPTADDP
-123 DQVIRTMASAI
+123 SEVVRTI
-134 HDLVATAEVDSDAV
+134 ATAVDRLVTDAEIDVDAV

-154 SPGPIDVEAGIV
+154 SPGPIDVDAGV
-166 VDPPFLPRWRDV
+166 VLDPPFLPRWRDV

-183 IAEATGHPVLLEKDV
+183 LAEATGYPVLLEKDV
-198 TAAAVGEMFLAGESS
+198 TAAVVGEMFLAGESS

-235 PVRGTGAN
+235 PVRGVGSN

-251 VEQGALA
+251 VDQGALA
-258 GTPDGVS
+258 GTPDSAGT
-265 DRGEVGAAV
+265 RGEVGAAV
-274 APARLVRLAEARG
+274 APDRLVQIGRSRG
-287 LHLRAGDAEPGDAA
+287 LALS
-301 GADPGDA
+301 GADTGD
-308 AGADPGN
+308 GV
-315 AADAEP
+315 AE
-321 GDAAG
+321 
-326 ADPGDAAD
+326 
-334 VDRAWDALGAAIE
+334 VDRAWDELAAAID

-353 LELAADA
+353 IGLAEDA
-360 GTVMGR
+360 GAVMGN
-366 AAVVIVN
+366 AVVLIVN
-373 LLDIDRVVFGGPFWS
+373 LLDMDRVVFGGPFWS
-388 RIAAAALP
+388 RVSSAALP
-396 AAREAITASPILV
+396 AARAAIVDSPLLV

-414 TVVESDRGADVA
+414 VVDESDRGADVA

>member
-36 ELAGRTGLS
+36 ELAARTGLS

-63 ESGTIVSGRG
+63 ESGTVVSGRG

-78 LRLEAGSRFAV
+78 LRLEPGSRYAV

-111 STTTSTPTADDP
+111 ASTTSTPTADDP
-123 DQVIRTMASAI
+123 SEVVRTIASAV
-134 HDLVATAEVDSDAV
+134 DGLVADAGVAVDSV

-183 IAEATGHPVLLEKDV
+183 LAEATGYPVLLEKDV

-235 PVRGTGAN
+235 PVRGVGSN

-251 VEQGALA
+251 VDQGSLA
-258 GTPDGVS
+258 GTPDGS
-265 DRGEVGAAV
+265 GTRGEVGAAV
-274 APARLVRLAEARG
+274 APDRLVRIARSRGLALSGGGAVTEAR
-287 LHLRAGDAEPGDAA
+287 A
-301 GADPGDA
+301 GAETD
-308 AGADPGN
+308 
-315 AADAEP
+315 AADADSVDVVNAAWDELAVAI
-321 GDAAG
+321 AAG
-326 ADPGDAAD
+326 DD
-334 VDRAWDALGAAIE
+334 
-347 AGDPTA
+347 TA
-353 LELAADA
+353 VTLAAEA
-360 GTVMGR
+360 GTVMGN
-366 AAVVIVN
+366 AVVLIVN

-388 RIAAAALP
+388 RIASAALP
-396 AAREAITASPILV
+396 AARTAIVGSPLLV
-409 PKHPV
+409 PKHAV
-414 TVVESDRGADVA
+414 QVVESDRGADVA

-441 RASALLIRR
+441 RASTLLIRR

>member
-36 ELAGRTGLS
+36 ELAARTGLS

-63 ESGTIVSGRG
+63 ESGTVVSGRG

-78 LRLEAGSRFAV
+78 LRLEPGSRYAV

-111 STTTSTPTADDP
+111 ASTTSTPTADDP
-123 DQVIRTMASAI
+123 SEVVRTIASAV
-134 HDLVATAEVDSDAV
+134 DGLVADAGVAVDSV

-183 IAEATGHPVLLEKDV
+183 LAEATGYPVLLEKDV

-235 PVRGTGAN
+235 PVRGVGSN

-251 VEQGALA
+251 VDQGSLA
-258 GTPDGVS
+258 GTPDGS
-265 DRGEVGAAV
+265 GTRGEVGAAV
-274 APARLVRLAEARG
+274 APDRLVRVARSRG
-287 LHLRAGDAEPGDAA
+287 LALSGGGAVAEA
-301 GADPGDA
+301 GAD
-308 AGADPGN
+308 ADP
-315 AADAEP
+315 
-321 GDAAG
+321 
-326 ADPGDAAD
+326 ADPADAAD
-334 VDRAWDALGAAIE
+334 VDAVNAAWDELAAAI
-347 AGDPTA
+347 ADGDDTA
-353 LELAADA
+353 VTLAADA
-360 GTVMGR
+360 GTVMGN
-366 AAVVIVN
+366 AVVLIVN
-373 LLDIDRVVFGGPFWS
+373 LLDVDRVVFGGPFWS
-388 RIAAAALP
+388 RIASAALP
-396 AAREAITASPILV
+396 AARTAIVASPLLV
-409 PKHPV
+409 PKHAV
-414 TVVESDRGADVA
+414 QVVESDRGADVA

-441 RASALLIRR
+441 RASTLLIRR